1 MLYCSHILST
11 PSTNLAVTHRVTE
24 QSGNIRAHFCN
35 VMTQKM
41 YRAIQTTTTNT
52 TTTTTTTTTESLCF
66 PCCDVI
72 NFENNVIFLIK
83 PFFYQQNLKYLEN
96 EMSF

>member
-41 YRAIQTTTTNT
+41 YRAIQTTTT
-52 TTTTTTTTTESLCF
+52 TTTTESLCF

-83 PFFYQQNLKYLEN
+83 PFFYQQKLKYLEN